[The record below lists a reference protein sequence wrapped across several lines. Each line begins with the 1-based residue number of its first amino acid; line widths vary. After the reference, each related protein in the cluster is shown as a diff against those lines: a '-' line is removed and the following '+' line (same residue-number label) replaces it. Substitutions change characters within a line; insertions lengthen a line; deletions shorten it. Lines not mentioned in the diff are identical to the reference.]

1 MYINEPPKS
10 ETVKLYDTVQTE
22 AKNSLSKM
30 FNLWNFVNDENANW
44 NDPGNRMKAIAH
56 DFQKIEEFDKHRDK
70 IVIMLR
76 RAIGSE
82 EYLKYAEFLGNRSF
96 FRTQVWNDLMTFP
109 SGYNSYKDF
118 MAKMESIPHR

>member
-1 MYINEPPKS
+1 
-10 ETVKLYDTVQTE
+10 
-22 AKNSLSKM
+22 M